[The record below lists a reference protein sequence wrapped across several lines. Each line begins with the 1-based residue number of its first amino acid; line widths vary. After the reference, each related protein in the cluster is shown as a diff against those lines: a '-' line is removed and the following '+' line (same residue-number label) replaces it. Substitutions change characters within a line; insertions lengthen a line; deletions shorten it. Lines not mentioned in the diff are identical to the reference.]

1 MKVRELDRTSLLQ
14 IQSRLMKGK
23 PFREKNKLYDAKV
36 QELTEGL
43 GENRFNALQWFF
55 TNATKAMRNGAN
67 GFSVRLKNDY
77 WTANVCG
84 ISWRQVRFVIDYM
97 QEKGYISIF
106 KGSKDY
112 QEEWKSFHTIIWF
125 DSSLVALF
133 DTEKLNLYIER
144 GCLVKNVVVKDRKS
158 KEEIDVE
165 YSEKLERMI
174 QEMNSYNESLSEA
187 SIEFMGKPVALVEY
201 KRSFTQDLFHG
212 GRLFVHGGGIQLLP
226 QEYRLEFL
234 TFSGEPVVELDYSSN
249 HPNIIYEWLTQE
261 RPEIFEI
268 LGKEFKPYAADLSF
282 VELDNLAIARQ
293 KTRTGNSGYDPV
305 RNIAKLALLLCI
317 NCKGIGKTIST
328 LQNEIFKDSKKKDD
342 SERLFIGLVNP
353 NCKKI
358 VEAIA
363 EHNHIISAYFYDD
376 QGIKLQNV
384 DSEIALRVID
394 FMVQNGETVLCYHDS
409 FICRKG
415 AKDLL
420 NASMKEAW
428 KEILG
433 SDKFCKIS
441 EKTK

>member
-1 MKVRELDRTSLLQ
+1 
-14 IQSRLMKGK
+14 MKGK
-23 PFREKNKLYDAKV
+23 PFREKNRLYDAKV
-36 QELTEGL
+36 EELTEEL

-67 GFSVRLKNDY
+67 GFSVRLKAEY
-77 WTANVCG
+77 WSGNICA
-84 ISWRQVRFVIDYM
+84 ISIRQVRFVLDTM

-106 KGSKDY
+106 KGNKDY
-112 QEEWKSFHTIIWF
+112 REEWKSFHTIVWF
-125 DSSLVALF
+125 TPSLVALF
-133 DTEKLNLYIER
+133 DTEKLNLYLER
-144 GCLVKNVVVKDRKS
+144 GCLEKNVVVKDRKT
-158 KEEIDVE
+158 KAEIDVKH
-165 YSEKLERMI
+165 SEKLERMI

-187 SIEFMGKPVALVEY
+187 SIEFMGEPIALVEY
-201 KRSFTQDLFHG
+201 KRSFSQDLFHG

-226 QEYRLEFL
+226 QEYRLDFL

-268 LGKEFKPYAADLSF
+268 LGKDFKPYDADLSF
-282 VELDNLAIARQ
+282 VELDNLAIARH
-293 KTRTGNSGYDPV
+293 KTHTGDTTYDPL

-317 NCKGIGKTIST
+317 NCKGVGKTIST
-328 LQNEIFKDSKKKDD
+328 LQNEIFKDSKKKD
-342 SERLFIGLVNP
+342 EGEKKFVGLVKP

-358 VEAIA
+358 VEAMA

-394 FMVQNGETVLCYHDS
+394 FMIQNGETVLCYHDS
-409 FICRKG
+409 FICRQR
-415 AKDLL
+415 ARELL
-420 NASMKEAW
+420 YASMQEAW